1 MSTKFGLLI
10 DFDLLKAVTS
20 ANTKPEVV
28 FSGHGR
34 HLEKWIRDLNGNG
47 DNGNTAVTADL
58 PR

>member
-10 DFDLLKAVTS
+10 DYGLLRAATSMNPKPAAVL
-20 ANTKPEVV
+20 
-28 FSGHGR
+28 SGHDR